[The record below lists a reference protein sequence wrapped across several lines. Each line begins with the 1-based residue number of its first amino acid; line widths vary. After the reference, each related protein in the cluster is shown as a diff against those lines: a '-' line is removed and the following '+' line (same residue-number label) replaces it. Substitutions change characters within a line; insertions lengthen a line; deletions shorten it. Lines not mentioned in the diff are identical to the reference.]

1 MGVNEEKLEAI
12 LGKNLFHSRAL
23 EGLASLHS
31 CRSHGKLPWPGGPV
45 STLRQPDAAWTP
57 AKKTF
62 VRSHTHA
69 YLGADGSVGS
79 QQRKVTVG
87 GAAGDDLDGPGI
99 VEVAKAG
106 DYVPSQRF
114 EVAGRVFEKARPE
127 LSHLRKMRFPAAAE
141 IVRVLL
147 RGINFLL
154 GVFQKLFFEGRM
166 RELFQ
171 QNGRKI
177 DVGFERQALALQ
189 LGKDPQQGQI
199 GFRGGF
205 VQPVEPMR
213 PRSVVH
219 HIR

>member
-1 MGVNEEKLEAI
+1 MGVNEEKFDAI

-31 CRSHGKLPWPGGPV
+31 CRSHGKLPWPGGAV
-45 STLRQPDAAWTP
+45 STIRRPDAAWMP
-57 AKKTF
+57 GKKTF

-87 GAAGDDLDGPGI
+87 GATGDDLDGPGV

-166 RELFQ
+166 RELFHQ
-171 QNGRKI
+171 IVLKI
-177 DVGFERQALALQ
+177 DVGCEFQAIALQ
-189 LGKDPQQGQI
+189 
-199 GFRGGF
+199 
-205 VQPVEPMR
+205 
-213 PRSVVH
+213 
-219 HIR
+219 